1 MEFES
6 MAKCFQTV
14 QGDSGTT
21 CNVLSTLGP
30 MAPIEWHQE
39 PYGSSPPSTSTVST
53 AATMVPFRSP
63 RFGTASDHCGR
74 LLRKL
79 LSVSALIPAVAA
91 MTAAIAWSGHLAT
104 IPLSLVAPL
113 LVYHAKSKMHA
124 YATMFAY
131 YAAAS
136 WPIIPGARVFFGRDG
151 TPLIGLFLCV
161 GAAALLALPCGL
173 FFTSKNGKAAVS
185 VPLCIL
191 IAAIPPLGVIG
202 WASPLISAGVLFPS
216 SKWVGLALILA
227 FLSLFR
233 LKPLLSFV
241 CLAFCALFFH
251 FHYTEPRLPSGWEA
265 VNTNFGGVGQGEP
278 DFAAEYKTHQS
289 LQRAIGESR
298 STVLLFPEHLIAHWN
313 ESTDAFWEETLTPLA
328 AQHRTVLIGAGVNP
342 PAPLRNPS
350 SPNRYL
356 NVLLARGEENS
367 AVYQQRIPVP
377 FGMWKPIS
385 NDGVP
390 LSLFTRGTIRIRDQN
405 AAVLICYEQLLVWPF
420 VSSALEHPTILLTSS
435 NDYWANGTLIPAIQQ
450 SSAASW
456 ARLFHLP
463 LLSASNF

>member
-1 MEFES
+1 
-6 MAKCFQTV
+6 
-14 QGDSGTT
+14 
-21 CNVLSTLGP
+21 
-30 MAPIEWHQE
+30 
-39 PYGSSPPSTSTVST
+39 
-53 AATMVPFRSP
+53 
-63 RFGTASDHCGR
+63 
-74 LLRKL
+74 
-79 LSVSALIPAVAA
+79 

-113 LVYHAKSKMHA
+113 LVYRAKSKMHA

-161 GAAALLALPCGL
+161 GAASLLALPWGL
-173 FFTSKNGKAAVS
+173 LFTRKPFKAS
-185 VPLCIL
+185 LFVPLCIA
-191 IAAIPPLGVIG
+191 IAALPPLGVIG
-202 WASPLISAGVLFPS
+202 WASPLISAGALFPS
-216 SKWVGLALILA
+216 SKWVGLAFITA

-233 LKPLLSFV
+233 FKPLSSLV
-241 CLAFCALFFH
+241 CLTFCALLFH
-251 FHYTEPRLPSGWEA
+251 LHYTEPRLPSGWEA

-278 DFAAEYKTHQS
+278 DFATEYNMHQS
-289 LQRAIGESR
+289 LQRTIGKSR

-313 ESTDAFWEETLTPLA
+313 ESTDAFWEETLTPLP
-328 AQHRTVLIGAGVNP
+328 AQHRTILIGAGVNP
-342 PAPLRNPS
+342 PAPLRNPP
-350 SPNRYL
+350 SPNLYL

-377 FGMWKPIS
+377 LGMWKPIS

-435 NDYWANGTLIPAIQQ
+435 NSYWARGTLIPAIQQ
-450 SSAASW
+450 STTASW

-463 LLSASNF
+463 VLSASNF

>member
-21 CNVLSTLGP
+21 CNALSTLGP

-91 MTAAIAWSGHLAT
+91 MTAAIAWSAHLAT
-104 IPLSLVAPL
+104 IPLSLVGPL

-131 YAAAS
+131 YSAAS
-136 WPIIPGARVFFGRDG
+136 WPMIPGVRVFFGRDG

-161 GAAALLALPCGL
+161 GAVALLALPWGL
-173 FFTSKNGKAAVS
+173 LFTRKPFKAS
-185 VPLCIL
+185 LFVPLCIL

-251 FHYTEPRLPSGWEA
+251 FHYTEPHLPSGWEA

-298 STVLLFPEHLIAHWN
+298 STVLVFPEHLVAHWN
-313 ESTDAFWEETLTPLA
+313 ESTDAFWKETLTPLA
-328 AQHRTVLIGAGVNP
+328 GQHRTVLIGAGVSP

-350 SPNRYL
+350 SPNHYL

-377 FGMWKPIS
+377 LGMWKPIS

-420 VSSALEHPTILLTSS
+420 ASSALEHPTILLASS
-435 NDYWANGTLIPAIQQ
+435 NSYWARGTLIPAIQQ
-450 SSAASW
+450 STTASW

-463 LLSASNF
+463 VLSASNL